1 MNLSAWV
8 SVSDLLPEKK
18 SGFERFIF
26 DRFIKQRIFSKNNP
40 QDILLAL
47 KKSGVSGIE
56 LLVCPNVENR
66 DIQKIQKILKEL
78 DMDIFSL
85 HQSISTLFNIRI
97 LEITNLFEIANKLSA
112 KVVVL
117 HINVIG
123 DQIFDQKYINSLK
136 LLEKQYK
143 IKIAIENSPI
153 SFLSLF
159 KTYSWKEEEFV
170 SLMKKTGFSITL
182 DTTHLAQTGKDI
194 INFYKNNKDKIINI
208 HLSDYKKSFLNKYLL
223 LAYDTHLPLEKGELP
238 IKDFLETL
246 AKNQYNGLITME
258 IDGNL
263 ESLCKSANF
272 CRLHFKNSSDALSPI

>member
-1 MNLSAWV
+1 MMKLSAWV
-8 SVSDLLPEKK
+8 SVSDLLPDKK
-18 SGFERFIF
+18 TGFDRFIF
-26 DRFIKQRIFSKNNP
+26 DRFIKQRIFNKNNP
-40 QDILLAL
+40 KDILLAL
-47 KKSGVSGIE
+47 KKSGTQGIE
-56 LLVCPNVENR
+56 LLLCPNLEDR

-78 DMDIFSL
+78 DMDIFSV

-117 HINVIG
+117 HLNVIG

-159 KTYSWKEEEFV
+159 KTYSWKEKEFS

-182 DTTHLAQTGKDI
+182 DTTHLAQTDKDI
-194 INFYKNNKDKIINI
+194 ISFYKNNKDKIINI
-208 HLSDYKKSFLNKYLL
+208 HLSDYKKSFFNTRLL
-223 LAYDTHLPLEKGELP
+223 LTYGTHLPLGKGQLP
-238 IKDFLETL
+238 IKQFLQTL
-246 AKNQYNGLITME
+246 KEEKYSGSITME
-258 IDGNL
+258 INGTL
-263 ESLCKSANF
+263 EELCKSSSFCLLNF
-272 CRLHFKNSSDALSPI
+272 NQI

>member
-1 MNLSAWV
+1 MKLSAWV

-18 SGFERFIF
+18 TGFGGFIF
-26 DRFIKQRIFSKNNP
+26 DRFIKQKIFNKNNP

-56 LLVCPNVENR
+56 LLVCPNVKDR

-85 HQSISTLFNIRI
+85 HQSISTLFNISL

-153 SFLSLF
+153 SFLSLS
-159 KTYSWKEEEFV
+159 KTYAWKEKEFV
-170 SLMKKTGFSITL
+170 SLMKKTGFGITL

-208 HLSDYKKSFLNKYLL
+208 HLSDYKKSYLNKYLL

-263 ESLCKSANF
+263 ESLCQSARL
-272 CRLHFKNSSDALSPI
+272 CRLHFKNSPHAMGLE

>member
-1 MNLSAWV
+1 MKLSAWV

-18 SGFERFIF
+18 TGFGGFIF
-26 DRFIKQRIFSKNNP
+26 DRFIKQRIFNKNNP
-40 QDILLAL
+40 QDVLLAL

-56 LLVCPNVENR
+56 LLVCPNVKDR

-85 HQSISTLFNIRI
+85 HQSISTLFNISL

-112 KVVVL
+112 RVVVL

-159 KTYSWKEEEFV
+159 KTYGWKEKEFV

-194 INFYKNNKDKIINI
+194 INFYKNNKDRIINI
-208 HLSDYKKSFLNKYLL
+208 HLSDYKKSLLNKYLL

-263 ESLCKSANF
+263 ESLCKSARL
-272 CRLHFKNSSDALSPI
+272 CRLHFKNSPHAMGLE